1 MENQMTREA
10 ALAEIASIERE
21 IARLQAQDIPATEQ
35 QVAGLSRLPMTGG
48 AFMPPT
54 RQTIGEE
61 SMAEAEAIQR
71 EKMSDL
77 GKASLR
83 YGVPLAAG
91 MAAGP
96 VVGLGALLR
105 RPDLALSALARS
117 GLITG
122 GAAAVGEG
130 GAQTVEKVTK
140 DEDYRPEQIYGAGLR
155 GMSPMLKKAPLI
167 NTAIAAGSG
176 VAGGAAEGKT
186 GGLDMMWEGIK
197 SGGPTAVLQ
206 GLSSALGAGRQLL
219 SGGIRNT
226 QDIEKIAPGKIRAT
240 FSQAF
245 PEFAGLEARVASQT
259 GNQDLNQQLLEQSRV
274 VANAVQRIT
283 GIPAEAHSDLV
294 SRVAQTI
301 GGLSPETGARLSN
314 EAQGVNDAF
323 MAVERARSEAQ
334 KSVAQDALAE
344 AQQSFQKAVEMETL
358 KGGIRT
364 SAVGPYQVVPAGT
377 RIEKIGE
384 KAKEVI
390 QTEARRLYGPANA
403 VEDVPAFD
411 LYAGVGNEKSFADRA
426 NDILNKIPEIS
437 ASTLTDVRK
446 ILGRK
451 RTVAA
456 PYSMDPT
463 APVTVSAPQLATF
476 KEVQGIRKDL
486 YDFADYS
493 GEAIGNEAQSQIRKL
508 AGSMTDTVTDQAPK
522 TLGQEVADSINL
534 GEEFY
539 GATRPKLDVYGVK
552 RAFLP
557 KTMKRGQMG
566 QAAVEGV
573 KSQGVLAPE
582 FANLED
588 LFSTLQKRGVKD
600 APNMQ
605 QVVDDIRFGIID
617 GSIDKATGQFD
628 LMKLAGDL
636 AEIEQQGGNGLQKLG
651 FGNRNELNKF
661 VQYMQN
667 LDPATA
673 KGPEVVLDLL
683 KSGTPAGFAVASR
696 AVQMLPDLATVDSV
710 LKSLEKQAVKG
721 SKAAGE
727 TLLNI
732 RAREI
737 ENILLEAGKGGPKP
751 NLGSLIELT
760 NPEMRQKVQLILGPK
775 LLKTIDDSF
784 LPGFR
789 VMETAREAA
798 GMAGSTVRGAAIE
811 RIGKAALEA
820 PVQIA
825 SGEVVKPAVNFFS
838 KMADAVGFAVMSK
851 VLSKGAGVSGL
862 RDRKQFYGILKQ
874 IAEKPE
880 PQQLQLLRRYAGEDS
895 SE

>member
-77 GKASLR
+77 GIASLR
-83 YGVPLAAG
+83 YGIPLAAG

-155 GMSPMLKKAPLI
+155 GMSPMLKKAPFI

-301 GGLSPETGARLSN
+301 GGLSPETGARLKN

-323 MAVERARSEAQ
+323 LAVERARSEAQ
-334 KSVAQDALAE
+334 KSIAQDALAE
-344 AQQSFQKAVEMETL
+344 AQQSFQNAVEMETL

-426 NDILNKIPEIS
+426 NDILNKIPGIS
-437 ASTLTDVRK
+437 ASTLTDVRE

-493 GEAIGNEAQSQIRKL
+493 GEAIGNEAQRQIRKL

-557 KTMKRGQMG
+557 QTMKRGQMG
-566 QAAVEGV
+566 QAAVGGV
-573 KSQGVLAPE
+573 RSQGVLAPE

-617 GSIDKATGQFD
+617 ESIDKATGKFD

-636 AEIEQQGGNGLQKLG
+636 VEIEQQGGNGLQKLG

-862 RDRKQFYGILKQ
+862 RDRKQFYGLLKQ
-874 IAEKPE
+874 IAEKPQA
-880 PQQLQLLRRYAGEDS
+880 QQIQLLRRYAGEDS

>member
-1 MENQMTREA
+1 MTREA

-21 IARLQAQDIPATEQ
+21 IARLQAEPAEEQ
-35 QVAGLSRLPMTGG
+35 RRIAMATASARAGGG
-48 AFMPPT
+48 GFITPPNQPPDFT
-54 RQTIGEE
+54 SEE
-61 SMAEAEAIQR
+61 LAPAA
-71 EKMSDL
+71 
-77 GKASLR
+77 LR
-83 YGVPLAAG
+83 YGIPLAASI
-91 MAAGP
+91 AAGP

-105 RPDLALSALARS
+105 S
-117 GLITG
+117 GLMTG

-130 GAQTVEKVTK
+130 GAQTVEKVAK
-140 DEDYRPEQIYGAGLR
+140 GEDYRPEQIAGAGLR
-155 GMSPMLKKAPLI
+155 GMSPMLRNAPVI

-176 VAGGAAEGKT
+176 MAGGAAEGKT
-186 GGLDMMWEGIK
+186 GGLEMMWEGIK
-197 SGGPTAVLQ
+197 SGGPTVVLQ

-245 PEFAGLEARVASQT
+245 PEYAGLEARVASQT
-259 GNQDLNQQLLEQSRV
+259 GSQELNQQLLDQSRA

-301 GGLSPETGARLSN
+301 GGLSPETGARLKN

-323 MAVERARSEAQ
+323 LAVERARSEAQ

-358 KGGIRT
+358 KGGMRT
-364 SAVGPYQVVPAGT
+364 GAVAPYQAVAAGT
-377 RIEKIGE
+377 RIEEIGK

-411 LYAGVGNEKSFADRA
+411 LFAGVGDKMSFADRA
-426 NDILNKIPEIS
+426 NDILNKIPGIS
-437 ASTLTDVRK
+437 TSTLTDVRK

-456 PYSMDPT
+456 PYSADPT
-463 APVTVSAPQLATF
+463 APLTVSTPQLATF
-476 KEVQGIRKDL
+476 KEIQEIRNEL
-486 YDFADYS
+486 YDFADFS
-493 GEAIGNEAQSQIRKL
+493 GEAIGSKAQAEIRRL
-508 AGSMTDTVTDQAPK
+508 AGSLSDTVTDQAPR
-522 TLGQEVADSINL
+522 TLGQEVANSINA

-539 GATRPKLDVYGVK
+539 GATRPKLDVFGVK
-552 RAFLP
+552 RAFIP
-557 KTMKRGQMG
+557 QTMERGQMG
-566 QAAVEGV
+566 QAAVGGV
-573 KSQGVLAPE
+573 RSQGVLAPE

-588 LFSTLQKRGVKD
+588 LFSTLQKRGVGG
-600 APNMQ
+600 APSMQ
-605 QVVDDIRFGIID
+605 PVIDDLRSGIID
-617 GSIDKATGQFD
+617 QAIDKATGQLD

-636 AEIEQQGGNGLQKLG
+636 NNISQQGGNGLQKLG
-651 FGNRNELNKF
+651 FGTKSELNRF

-667 LDPATA
+667 LDPAET
-673 KGPEVVLDLL
+673 KGPEAVLNLL
-683 KSGTPAGFAVASR
+683 KTGTPAGFAVASR

-820 PVQIA
+820 PIQIA
-825 SGEVVKPAVNFFS
+825 SGEVVKPAVNVFS

-862 RDRKQFYGILKQ
+862 RDRKQFYGLLKQ
-874 IAEKPE
+874 IAEKPQA
-880 PQQLQLLRRYAGEDS
+880 QQIQLLRRYAGEDR

>member
-21 IARLQAQDIPATEQ
+21 IARLQAEPAEEQ
-35 QVAGLSRLPMTGG
+35 RRIAMATAAARAGGG
-48 AFMPPT
+48 GFITPPNQPPDFT
-54 RQTIGEE
+54 SEE
-61 SMAEAEAIQR
+61 LAPAA
-71 EKMSDL
+71 
-77 GKASLR
+77 LR
-83 YGVPLAAG
+83 YGVPLAVG

-117 GLITG
+117 GLMTG
-122 GAAAVGEG
+122 GAAALGEG
-130 GAQTVEKVTK
+130 GAQSVEKVTK
-140 DEDYRPEQIYGAGLR
+140 EEDYRPEQIFGAGLR
-155 GMSPMLKKAPLI
+155 GMSPMLKNAPVI

-186 GGLDMMWEGIK
+186 GGLEMLFEGIK

-226 QDIEKIAPGKIRAT
+226 QDIERIAPGKIRAT

-245 PEFAGLEARVASQT
+245 PEYAGLESRVASQT
-259 GNQDLNQQLLEQSRV
+259 GSQDLNQQLIEQSRV

-294 SRVAQTI
+294 SRVAQTF
-301 GGLSPETGARLSN
+301 GGLSPETGARLAN

-323 MAVERARSEAQ
+323 VAVERARSEAQ
-334 KSVAQDALAE
+334 KSIAQDALAE

-377 RIEKIGE
+377 RIEEIGK

-411 LYAGVGNEKSFADRA
+411 LFAGVGNEKSFADRA
-426 NDILNKIPEIS
+426 TEILDRIPNIPTS
-437 ASTLTDVRK
+437 ALTDVRR
-446 ILGRK
+446 ILARK
-451 RTVAA
+451 TNAMAA
-456 PYSMDPT
+456 PSMDPT
-463 APVTVSAPQLATF
+463 AAITVGTPQKATF
-476 KEVQGIRKDL
+476 KEIQGIRNEL

-493 GEAIGNEAQSQIRKL
+493 GEAIGSEAQRQIRKL
-508 AGSMTDTVTDQAPK
+508 AGSMTGTVVDQAPK
-522 TLGQEVADSINL
+522 ALGQEVADSINL

-552 RAFLP
+552 RAFIP
-557 KTMKRGQMG
+557 QTMERGQMG
-566 QAAVEGV
+566 KAAVEGV
-573 KSQGVLAPE
+573 RSQGVLAPE

-605 QVVDDIRFGIID
+605 PVIDDIRFGIID
-617 GSIDKATGQFD
+617 QSIDKATGQLD

-636 AEIEQQGGNGLQKLG
+636 NNISQQGGNGLQKLG

-667 LDPATA
+667 LDPAKA

-737 ENILLEAGKGGPKP
+737 ENILLEAGKTGPKP

-775 LLKTIDDSF
+775 LLKTIDDIF
-784 LPGFR
+784 VPGFR

-825 SGEVVKPAVNFFS
+825 SGEVVKPAVNVFS

-862 RDRKQFYGILKQ
+862 RDRKQFYGLLKQ
-874 IAEKPE
+874 IAEKPQA
-880 PQQLQLLRRYAGEDS
+880 QQIQLLRRYVGEDR